1 MSVWLSLLQRPDD
14 FRDGNSAAAWFD
26 RIAAQM
32 MNGSNLVVNSEP
44 HRLVEVEFYYHG
56 DGHLDP
62 FAHRDPLQL
71 ESGRWY
77 FHRTGGV
84 YRSGSFK
91 GLDLTFGDGTNH
103 GGVLIRGIETAAG
116 TLIDGP
122 SLCVDHLPASTG
134 AKNVAALDQLI
145 GGRKAWDAT
154 SPLALTPAVPA
165 RQDQLLRSSRVGL
178 SLKRAAAASEMPRFV
193 LRPYRYL
200 SEPRRTA
207 KGKLNLVLTLY
218 AHGTA
223 AQEIAA
229 LTGSPR
235 ASIRRYIEDFE
246 AGRQQT
252 DFTAYLGKDLG
263 PKELS
268 RLHGTWHTLM
278 SRRE

>member
-1 MSVWLSLLQRPDD
+1 MSVWLALLQRPDA
-14 FRDGNSAAAWFD
+14 FRDGSPAAAWFD
-26 RIAAQM
+26 RIAAEL
-32 MNGSNLVVNSEP
+32 MNRSNLVVNGEP

-56 DGHLDP
+56 AGHPDP

-71 ESGRWY
+71 ESGRRY

-103 GGVLIRGIETAAG
+103 GGVLIRGIETPAG
-116 TLIDGP
+116 QLIDGP
-122 SLCVDHLPASTG
+122 SLCVDHLLSRTG
-134 AKNVAALDQLI
+134 AKSVAALDQLI
-145 GGRKAWDAT
+145 GGRQAWDAT

-165 RQDQLLRSSRVGL
+165 HQAQLLRSSRVGL
-178 SLKRAAAASEMPRFV
+178 SLKKAAAASEMPRFI

-207 KGKLNLVLTLY
+207 KGKLNLVLTLH
-218 AHGTA
+218 AHGTPA
-223 AQEIAA
+223 DEIPA

-235 ASIRRYIEDFE
+235 ASVRRYVEEFE
-246 AGRQQT
+246 AGRRQT

-263 PKELS
+263 PKELA
-268 RLHGTWHTLM
+268 RLHGTWHALM
-278 SRRE
+278 GGKD